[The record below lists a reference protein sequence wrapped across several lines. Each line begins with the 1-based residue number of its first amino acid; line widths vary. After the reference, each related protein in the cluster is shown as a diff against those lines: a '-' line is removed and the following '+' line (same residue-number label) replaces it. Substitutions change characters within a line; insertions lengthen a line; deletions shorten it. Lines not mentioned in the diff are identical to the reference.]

1 LYRSA
6 GFDRW
11 LQEGAME
18 SEKVRAIRGGAF
30 GEYRD
35 ILAGIQQCVNF
46 GIDDPCVATAAAAQ
60 KHRIDP

>member
-1 LYRSA
+1 
-6 GFDRW
+6 
-11 LQEGAME
+11 ME

-60 KHRIDP
+60 KHRIDL